1 MRSLIEEILRHW
13 YAFRLRIL
21 IARDT
26 TEIDH
31 RDDSP
36 PDIPDVT
43 GG

>member
-1 MRSLIEEILRHW
+1 MRSLIEEILRRW

-21 IARDT
+21 IARDAA
-26 TEIDH
+26 EIDH
-31 RDDSP
+31 GDDSP